1 VLRELRVQNYALIE
15 ELDLVLPEGLVIF
28 TGETGAGKSIIIG
41 ALALALGGRAQAEQ
55 IRAGTD
61 EIVVEARFGGPFDPA
76 VTDTL
81 REAGISADE
90 DLVLR
95 RVVPA
100 GGKSR
105 AYVNGSAATL
115 STLEKIGRGLVDI
128 HGQHQHQSLLHPETH
143 LDLLDDFGRLRDER
157 REMGEAF
164 ARWNSLSQERA
175 AMLSGEQEKA
185 QRLDF
190 LSFQQREI
198 ERAGLRPDE
207 DSELETQREI
217 LLNAGRLADAAREVD
232 ELVYSGES
240 PAAAAVHQAARRM
253 ADLARVDPSL
263 AQLEELLGDC
273 QVQLEEAGREIQSYQ
288 RSLEDNPERLQ
299 EVEDRLG
306 EINRLKRKYGD
317 PVGAVLA
324 RLAEIQVEMERLQS
338 GEQRLTEIDKELADL
353 ESEVAR
359 RAGELS
365 GKREG
370 ALLQL
375 EERVVA
381 ELGKLNLAGCSFRVS
396 MTKREDASAGVSLDG
411 VSCRVDESGA
421 DSVEFLLSANPGEPL
436 KPLVKVASG
445 GELSRIM
452 LAIKTVLS
460 DVDKVP
466 TLIFDEVDIGIGGK
480 TARMVGDRLKI
491 VSRRR
496 QVLCITHLPQIAS
509 LADSHYNIRK
519 SAGKGRAAIAVSPL
533 GGAERVEEIARML
546 GGRKVTSTTRRHA
559 AELLGQMEGQ

>member
-1 VLRELRVQNYALIE
+1 VLRELRVRNYALIE

-41 ALALALGGRAQAEQ
+41 ALALALGGRTQAEQ
-55 IRAGTD
+55 VRAGTD
-61 EIVVEARFGGPFDPA
+61 EIVVEARFGGPFDAA
-76 VTDTL
+76 VEETL
-81 REAGISADE
+81 REAGLSAAE

-100 GGKSR
+100 RGKSR
-105 AYVNGSAATL
+105 AYVNGGSATL
-115 STLEKIGRGLVDI
+115 ATLEKIGRGLVDI

-143 LDLLDDFGRLRDER
+143 LDLLDDFGRLRDRR
-157 REMGEAF
+157 RELSESF
-164 ARWNSLSQERA
+164 SRWNSLRQEKA
-175 AMLSGEQEKA
+175 ALLSGEQEKA

-190 LSFQQREI
+190 LSFQRKEI
-198 ERAGLRPDE
+198 ESAELRPDE
-207 DSELETQREI
+207 DTDLATQKEI
-217 LLNAGRLADAAREVD
+217 LRNAGRLADAAREVD

-240 PAAAAVHQAARRM
+240 PAAAAVHRAARRM
-253 ADLARVDPSL
+253 AELAQVDPSL
-263 AQLEELLGDC
+263 VQLEKLLGDC
-273 QVQLEEAGREIQSYQ
+273 QVQLEEAGREVQNYQ

-299 EVEDRLG
+299 EVEERLG
-306 EINRLKRKYGD
+306 EINRLKRKYGES
-317 PVGAVLA
+317 VEAVLA
-324 RLAEIQVEMERLQS
+324 KLAEIETEMGRLHSGEERLS
-338 GEQRLTEIDKELADL
+338 AIEKELVDL

-359 RAGELS
+359 GAEELS
-365 GKREG
+365 RLRE
-370 ALLQL
+370 AARLQL
-375 EERVVA
+375 EEKVVA
-381 ELGKLNLAGCSFRVS
+381 ELGKLNLAGCSFQVS
-396 MTKREDASAGVSLDG
+396 LARKEDQSAGISLDG
-411 VSCRVDESGA
+411 VPCRIDETGV
-421 DSVEFLLSANPGEPL
+421 DSVEFLLSSNPGEPL

-445 GELSRIM
+445 GELSRVM

-519 SAGKGRAAIAVSPL
+519 STRKGRAAITVSTL
-533 GGAERVEEIARML
+533 DGTERVEEIARML

-559 AELLGQMEGQ
+559 AEMLGQVGGQ

>member
-1 VLRELRVQNYALIE
+1 MLRELRVRNYALIE

-41 ALALALGGRAQAEQ
+41 ALALALGGRTQAEQ

-61 EIVVEARFGGPFDPA
+61 EIVVEARFGGPFDAA
-76 VTDTL
+76 VEETL
-81 REAGISADE
+81 READLSAAE

-100 GGKSR
+100 RGKSR
-105 AYVNGSAATL
+105 AYVNGGSATL
-115 STLEKIGRGLVDI
+115 ATLEKIGRGLVDI

-143 LDLLDDFGRLRDER
+143 LDLLDDFGRLRDRR
-157 REMGEAF
+157 RELSESF
-164 ARWNSLSQERA
+164 SRWNSLRQEKA
-175 AMLSGEQEKA
+175 ALLSGEQEKA

-190 LSFQQREI
+190 LSFQRKEI
-198 ERAGLRPDE
+198 ESAELRPDE
-207 DSELETQREI
+207 DTDLATQKEI
-217 LLNAGRLADAAREVD
+217 LRNAGRLADAAREVD

-240 PAAAAVHQAARRM
+240 PAAAAVHRAARRM
-253 ADLARVDPSL
+253 AELAQVDPSL
-263 AQLEELLGDC
+263 VQLEKLLGDC
-273 QVQLEEAGREIQSYQ
+273 QVQLEEAGREVQNYQ

-299 EVEDRLG
+299 EVEERLG
-306 EINRLKRKYGD
+306 EINRLKRKYGES
-317 PVGAVLA
+317 VEAVLA
-324 RLAEIQVEMERLQS
+324 KLAEIETEMGRLHSGEERLS
-338 GEQRLTEIDKELADL
+338 AIEKELVDL

-359 RAGELS
+359 GAEELS
-365 GKREG
+365 RLRE
-370 ALLQL
+370 AARLQL
-375 EERVVA
+375 EEKVVA
-381 ELGKLNLAGCSFRVS
+381 ELGKLNLAGCSFQVS
-396 MTKREDASAGVSLDG
+396 LARKEDQSAGISLDG
-411 VSCRVDESGA
+411 VPCRIDETGV
-421 DSVEFLLSANPGEPL
+421 DSVEFLLSSNPGEPL

-445 GELSRIM
+445 GELSRVM

-509 LADSHYNIRK
+509 LANSHYNIRK
-519 SAGKGRAAIAVSPL
+519 STRKGRAAITVSTL
-533 GGAERVEEIARML
+533 DGTERVEEIARML

-559 AELLGQMEGQ
+559 AEMLGQAGGQ

>member
-1 VLRELRVQNYALIE
+1 VLRELRVRNYALIE

-41 ALALALGGRAQAEQ
+41 ALALALGGRTQAEQ
-55 IRAGTD
+55 VRAGTD
-61 EIVVEARFGGPFDPA
+61 EIVVEARFGGPFDAA
-76 VTDTL
+76 VEETL
-81 REAGISADE
+81 REAGLSAAE

-100 GGKSR
+100 RGKSR
-105 AYVNGSAATL
+105 AYVNGGSATL
-115 STLEKIGRGLVDI
+115 ATLEKIGRGLVDI

-143 LDLLDDFGRLRDER
+143 LDLLDDFGRLRDRR
-157 REMGEAF
+157 RELSESF
-164 ARWNSLSQERA
+164 SRWNSLRQEKA
-175 AMLSGEQEKA
+175 ALLSGEQEKA

-190 LSFQQREI
+190 LSFQRKEI
-198 ERAGLRPDE
+198 ESAELRPDE
-207 DSELETQREI
+207 DTDLATQKEI
-217 LLNAGRLADAAREVD
+217 LRNAGRLADAAREVD

-240 PAAAAVHQAARRM
+240 PAAAAVHRAARRM
-253 ADLARVDPSL
+253 AELAQVDPSL
-263 AQLEELLGDC
+263 VQLEKLLGDC
-273 QVQLEEAGREIQSYQ
+273 QVQLEEAGREVQNYQ

-299 EVEDRLG
+299 EVEERLG
-306 EINRLKRKYGD
+306 EINRLKRKYGES
-317 PVGAVLA
+317 VEAVLA
-324 RLAEIQVEMERLQS
+324 KLAEIETEMGRLHSGEERLS
-338 GEQRLTEIDKELADL
+338 AIEKELVDL

-359 RAGELS
+359 GAEELS
-365 GKREG
+365 RLRE
-370 ALLQL
+370 AARLQL
-375 EERVVA
+375 EEKVVA
-381 ELGKLNLAGCSFRVS
+381 ELGKLNLAGCSFQVS
-396 MTKREDASAGVSLDG
+396 LARKEDQSAGISLDG
-411 VSCRVDESGA
+411 VPCRIDETGV

-445 GELSRIM
+445 GELSRVM

-519 SAGKGRAAIAVSPL
+519 STRKGRAAITVSTL
-533 GGAERVEEIARML
+533 DGTERVEEIARML

-559 AELLGQMEGQ
+559 AEMLGQAGGQ

>member
-1 VLRELRVQNYALIE
+1 VLRELRVRNYALIE

-41 ALALALGGRAQAEQ
+41 ALALALGGRTQAEQ
-55 IRAGTD
+55 VRAGTD
-61 EIVVEARFGGPFDPA
+61 EIVVEARFGGPFDAA
-76 VTDTL
+76 VEETL
-81 REAGISADE
+81 READLSAAE

-100 GGKSR
+100 RGKSR
-105 AYVNGSAATL
+105 AYVNGGSATL
-115 STLEKIGRGLVDI
+115 ATLEKIGRGLVDI

-143 LDLLDDFGRLRDER
+143 LDLLDDFGRLRDWR
-157 REMGEAF
+157 RELSESF
-164 ARWNSLSQERA
+164 SRWNSLRQEKA
-175 AMLSGEQEKA
+175 ALLSGEQEKA

-190 LSFQQREI
+190 LSFQRKEI
-198 ERAGLRPDE
+198 ESAELRPDE
-207 DSELETQREI
+207 DTDLATQKEI
-217 LLNAGRLADAAREVD
+217 LRNAGRLADAAREVD

-240 PAAAAVHQAARRM
+240 PAAAAVHRAARRM
-253 ADLARVDPSL
+253 AELAQVDPSL
-263 AQLEELLGDC
+263 VQLEKLLGDC
-273 QVQLEEAGREIQSYQ
+273 QVQLEEAGREVQNYQ

-299 EVEDRLG
+299 EVEERLG
-306 EINRLKRKYGD
+306 EINRLKRKYGES
-317 PVGAVLA
+317 VEAVLA
-324 RLAEIQVEMERLQS
+324 KLAEIETEMGRLHSGEERLS
-338 GEQRLTEIDKELADL
+338 AIEKELVDL

-359 RAGELS
+359 GAEELS
-365 GKREG
+365 RLRE
-370 ALLQL
+370 AARLQL
-375 EERVVA
+375 EEKVVA
-381 ELGKLNLAGCSFRVS
+381 ELGKLNLAGCSFQVS
-396 MTKREDASAGVSLDG
+396 LARKEDQSAGISLDG
-411 VSCRVDESGA
+411 VPCRIDETGV

-445 GELSRIM
+445 GELSRVM

-519 SAGKGRAAIAVSPL
+519 STRKGRAAITVSTL
-533 GGAERVEEIARML
+533 DGTERVEEIARML

-559 AELLGQMEGQ
+559 AEMLGQAGGQ

>member
-1 VLRELRVQNYALIE
+1 MLRELRVRNYALIE

-41 ALALALGGRAQAEQ
+41 ALALALGGRTQAEQ
-55 IRAGTD
+55 VRAGTD
-61 EIVVEARFGGPFDPA
+61 EIVVEARFGGPFDAA
-76 VTDTL
+76 VEETL
-81 REAGISADE
+81 REAGLSAAE

-100 GGKSR
+100 RGKSR
-105 AYVNGSAATL
+105 AYVNGGSATL
-115 STLEKIGRGLVDI
+115 ATLEKIGRGLVDI

-143 LDLLDDFGRLRDER
+143 LDLLDDFGRLRDRR
-157 REMGEAF
+157 RELSESF
-164 ARWNSLSQERA
+164 SRWNSLRQEKA
-175 AMLSGEQEKA
+175 ALLSGEQEKA

-190 LSFQQREI
+190 LSFQRKEI
-198 ERAGLRPDE
+198 ESAELRPDE
-207 DSELETQREI
+207 DTDLATQKEI
-217 LLNAGRLADAAREVD
+217 LRNAGRLADAAREVD

-240 PAAAAVHQAARRM
+240 PAAAAVHRAARRM
-253 ADLARVDPSL
+253 AELAQVDPSL
-263 AQLEELLGDC
+263 VQLEKLLGDC
-273 QVQLEEAGREIQSYQ
+273 QVQLEEAGREVQNYQ

-299 EVEDRLG
+299 EVEERLG
-306 EINRLKRKYGD
+306 EINRLKRKYGES
-317 PVGAVLA
+317 VEAVLA
-324 RLAEIQVEMERLQS
+324 KLAEIETEMGRLHSGEERLS
-338 GEQRLTEIDKELADL
+338 AIEKELVDL

-359 RAGELS
+359 GAEELS
-365 GKREG
+365 RLRE
-370 ALLQL
+370 AARLQL
-375 EERVVA
+375 EEKVVA
-381 ELGKLNLAGCSFRVS
+381 ELGKLNLAGCSFQVS
-396 MTKREDASAGVSLDG
+396 LARKEDQSAGISLDG
-411 VSCRVDESGA
+411 VPCRIDETGV
-421 DSVEFLLSANPGEPL
+421 DSVEFLLSSNPGEPL

-445 GELSRIM
+445 GELSRVM

-509 LADSHYNIRK
+509 LANSHYNIRK
-519 SAGKGRAAIAVSPL
+519 STRKGRAAITVSTL
-533 GGAERVEEIARML
+533 DGTERVEEIARML

-559 AELLGQMEGQ
+559 AEMLGQVGGQ